1 VRSPIQPLASSD
13 PSTEGPAELGPGSPS
28 VNANQERTEHYIM
41 VWRLLRRLGVLD
53 SNADDATQ
61 QVFLIATERQA
72 QIEPGKERA
81 FLYGTALRVA
91 RIFLR
96 RARRPL
102 LSIDENAFALDD
114 ATAIEELLDRHSAR
128 QILDQLLDQMPFDIR
143 AVFVLFEIE
152 ELSVGEI
159 AQTLDIPRGT
169 AASRLRRARED
180 FEARVA
186 RLHARLSRRGGQR

>member
-1 VRSPIQPLASSD
+1 MRSPLQPLTNSD
-13 PSTEGPAELGPGSPS
+13 PSKEGPAEIGPDSPR
-28 VNANQERTEHYIM
+28 VDANQERADQYTM
-41 VWRLLRRLGVLD
+41 VWRLLRRLGVPD
-53 SNADDATQ
+53 SKADDATQ
-61 QVFLIATERQA
+61 QVFLVATERQA
-72 QIEPGKERA
+72 EIEPGKERA

-96 RARRPL
+96 KPRRTS
-102 LSIDENAFALDD
+102 LSIDENEFALHD
-114 ATAIEELLDRHSAR
+114 ATPIEELLDRHSAR
-128 QILDQLLDQMPFDIR
+128 LILDQLLDQMPFDIR

-152 ELSVGEI
+152 ELSLSEI

-186 RLHARLSRRGGQR
+186 RVHARLSRRGGQQ

>member
-1 VRSPIQPLASSD
+1 
-13 PSTEGPAELGPGSPS
+13 
-28 VNANQERTEHYIM
+28 VNANQERAEHYIM
-41 VWRLLRRLGVLD
+41 VWRLLRRLGVPD
-53 SNADDATQ
+53 SKADDATQ
-61 QVFLIATERQA
+61 QVFLVATERQA
-72 QIEPGKERA
+72 EIESGKERA

-96 RARRPL
+96 RPRRPS
-102 LSIDENAFALDD
+102 LSIDENEFALDD
-114 ATAIEELLDRHSAR
+114 ATPIEELLDRHSAR